1 MTTGFLG
8 TFAISLLQSET
19 DGVRG
24 APLAQITVGAHW
36 RWSGDAVR
44 LDGPAGVHV
53 LDGGG
58 EAADLRR
65 RAQRA
70 ARRILKRDR
79 GMNLP
84 GTNERARDLP
94 VEDLPDIDQSF
105 VVSDGCAHH
114 KVSAIRS
121 GPGETLLV
129 FNRTIPPRD
138 TDLFVLER
146 TIRPRESD
154 GVRGDGAGT
163 GLICFSA
170 GTLIDTPQGPRRIED
185 IRPGDR
191 VETVDDGPQEV
202 QWSGSRRMTG
212 ARLHALPH
220 YRPLRI
226 RAGLLGPGRPDPD
239 LLVSPEH
246 RMLVRGR
253 AARELF
259 NESEVLV
266 RACDLI
272 DGNMVTVET
281 GLTEITYCHLLFARH
296 QIIRA
301 NGLESESF
309 HPAGAD
315 LGLIDAGQRADL
327 MALRPEIAADPFGY
341 GDYARRSLSMSE
353 AALLFHEAA

>member
-1 MTTGFLG
+1 MTAGFLG
-8 TFAISLLQSET
+8 TFAISLSQSET

-24 APLAQITVGAHW
+24 APLAQVTVGAHW

-44 LDGPAGVHV
+44 LDGPASVLV
-53 LDGGG
+53 LDGG
-58 EAADLRR
+58 EDARELRR

-70 ARRILKRDR
+70 AQRILKRDC
-79 GMNLP
+79 GVNLP
-84 GTNERARDLP
+84 RKSEGARDLP

-105 VVSDGCAHH
+105 VVSDGRAHH
-114 KVSAIRS
+114 KVSAVRS
-121 GPGETLLV
+121 GFGETLLV
-129 FNRTIPPRD
+129 FVGSVPPSD

-146 TIRPRESD
+146 TIRPRERNRANGS
-154 GVRGDGAGT
+154 GAGT
-163 GLICFSA
+163 GLICFAA
-170 GTLIDTPQGPRRIED
+170 GTLIDTPQGPRNVED
-185 IRPGDR
+185 IRPGELVD
-191 VETVDDGPQEV
+191 TADDGPQEV
-202 QWSGSRRMTG
+202 QWAGSRRMTG
-212 ARLHALPH
+212 ARLHAMPH

-226 RAGLLGPGRPDPD
+226 RAGVLGSNRPDPD

-246 RMLVRGR
+246 RLLVRGR
-253 AARELF
+253 AARNLF

-272 DGNMVTVET
+272 DGNLVTVET

-315 LGLIDAGQRADL
+315 LDLIEAGQRADL
-327 MALRPEIAADPFGY
+327 MALQPEVAADPFGY

-353 AALLFHEAA
+353 AALLSHEAA